1 MKKWLVC
8 MLWPV
13 MAASAQ
19 ETSNGKALL
28 NRFKE
33 YITGD
38 FDNSRQ
44 VMAEMKAGKIIHP
57 LAIHV
62 NRVADDK
69 VINQPA
75 DLNGFFILEESYYLT
90 SGKTM
95 ESKPYLFLFTLQSK
109 GIIHLTTFQLNNYTK
124 EELRN
129 DNTVLKF
136 DYKTL
141 IPSTTFQGADYT
153 WNPHKK
159 TFSTVSVNELGNG
172 LRFTLSETFTSKT
185 LEVMELMEKNGQRL
199 TSYETPILY
208 ERKQLN

>member
-141 IPSTTFQGADYT
+141 IPSPTFQGADYT

-185 LEVMELMEKNGQRL
+185 LQVMELLEKNGQRL
-199 TSYETPILY
+199 TAYDTPIIY
-208 ERKQLN
+208 DRK

>member
-1 MKKWLVC
+1 MKKLFVC

-19 ETSNGKALL
+19 ETSEGKMLL
-28 NRFKE
+28 NRFRE

-69 VINQPA
+69 VINQPT

-90 SGKTM
+90 SGKRWKLSPTFFYSPLSRM
-95 ESKPYLFLFTLQSK
+95 ES
-109 GIIHLTTFQLNNYTK
+109 
-124 EELRN
+124 
-129 DNTVLKF
+129 
-136 DYKTL
+136 
-141 IPSTTFQGADYT
+141 
-153 WNPHKK
+153 
-159 TFSTVSVNELGNG
+159 
-172 LRFTLSETFTSKT
+172 FTS
-185 LEVMELMEKNGQRL
+185 LLSN
-199 TSYETPILY
+199 
-208 ERKQLN
+208 

>member
-1 MKKWLVC
+1 

-19 ETSNGKALL
+19 ETSEGKMLL
-28 NRFKE
+28 NRFRE

-69 VINQPA
+69 VINQPT

-95 ESKPYLFLFTLQSK
+95 EAKPYLFLFTLKSD

-129 DNTVLKF
+129 DNAALKF
-136 DYKTL
+136 DYKSL
-141 IPSTTFQGADYT
+141 VPSPTFQGADYT
-153 WNPHKK
+153 WNPRQK

-172 LRFTLSETFTSKT
+172 LKFTLSETFTAKT
-185 LEVMELMEKNGQRL
+185 LQVMELMEKDGQRL
-199 TSYETPILY
+199 TTYETPILY
-208 ERKQLN
+208 ERKQTK

>member
-136 DYKTL
+136 DYMTL
-141 IPSTTFQGADYT
+141 IPSPTFQGADYT

-185 LEVMELMEKNGQRL
+185 LQVMELMEKNGQRL